1 MFSLLINA
9 IALGPDVC
17 MQCLHFL
24 CMQCLHFL
32 VRLLTFICPSTY
44 TNTPQTASPSSAVA
58 SGGAANG
65 YDCLKPRPPAPVP
78 IPPLDSIPPF
88 LFHPSTN
95 PYVETPTAKH
105 PSLTSYDLTLR
116 DSGQGSSSE
125 TIGQELEQVDSENS
139 NHNNNETNE
148 IETNINTVD
157 ITLDINA

>member
-1 MFSLLINA
+1 
-9 IALGPDVC
+9 
-17 MQCLHFL
+17 MQCLHFIVSHASYPL
-24 CMQCLHFL
+24 ALFVYHIWFVSGEAFDIYL
-32 VRLLTFICPSTY
+32 PPSTY

-105 PSLTSYDLTLR
+105 PCLTSYDLTLR

-157 ITLDINA
+157 ITLDINT